1 MLDQETINSIT
12 SKPSFTDNQY
22 HVTEDGSVNSITVT
36 RFKNNPN
43 IIKSTKTELLIGDIN
58 FGYRRVQI
66 NGKHERV
73 HRLVAHLYCE
83 NPHNYYVVNHKDG
96 DKLNNHYTNLEWCTA
111 EHNEKHSLDTGLKP
125 KGESHYL
132 STFTEAQL
140 RECLSHPDFKPL
152 MSLKDFKA
160 IVTPLNCTLA
170 QTKSLLYGNSWLSV
184 TKDYGIVKRDELEDR
199 PDPDKSRKLT
209 KEQVLE
215 IHEHLFAG
223 KSDTEIGNL
232 FNVSNVMIKNIR
244 TGAMWNELKPEREF
258 PEANGRQAIN
268 VNVLKQ
274 IQNKLHNGYTL
285 PQVVNE
291 FNISKSLASQIKRN
305 KLPKYLQ
312 VA

>member
-1 MLDQETINSIT
+1 MLDQQTINSIT
-12 SKPSFTDNQY
+12 SKPNFRETQY
-22 HVTEDGSVNSITVT
+22 HVEESGTVNKITVT

-43 IIKSTKTELLIGDIN
+43 IVKSTKTELLVGDIN

-73 HRLVAHLYCE
+73 HRLVAYLYCE
-83 NPHNYYVVNHKDG
+83 NPNNYNVVNHKDG
-96 DKLNNHYTNLEWCTA
+96 NKLNNHYTNLEWCTA

-132 STFTEAQL
+132 ATFTEAQL

-160 IVTPLNCTLA
+160 IVAPLNCTLA

-184 TKDYGIVKRDELEDR
+184 TKDYGIVKRDELEER
-199 PDPDKSRKLT
+199 PAPDKCRKLT

-215 IHEHLFAG
+215 IHKHLFDG
-223 KSDTEIGNL
+223 KTDTEIGNL

-244 TGAMWNELKPEREF
+244 TGKMWGELKPTCEF
-258 PEANGRQAIN
+258 PEVNGRQAIDFKT
-268 VNVLKQ
+268 LKL
-274 IQNKLHNGYTL
+274 IQDKLDIGHSL
-285 PQVVNE
+285 CQVANE
-291 FNISKSLASQIKRN
+291 FNISKSLVAKINRN
-305 KLPKYLQ
+305 DLPKYLQ